1 MKNNYEEILDRINL
15 ITQASSNIEKGKIE
29 NIKKE
34 VLIYRELVLK
44 ALRALSE
51 VNLPVI
57 KNKQIDVLELQKNKY
72 LEYFKLKKAC
82 QNFKESLGINKIIY
96 EIDNPKTLEGF
107 NSNLKK
113 IIEILLNIE
122 IKVNE
127 ESFTYTPY
135 VTNYMKEFF
144 KEYNKEDFNK
154 NMKSSFDGIYWEN
167 NEILSDIS
175 LNIKV
180 ILNQNEKSIKEKS
193 NIKLTNF
200 IKEKSIDESTAI
212 EKLDKIKFELEELK
226 RIEPVNIKELFLL
239 KGENPE
245 DYTKESANIVEARRK
260 FITDEAFN
268 NLGADKK
275 EIFFEN
281 IYDLYNNIIEFE
293 NVHKFSFMLDSL
305 KTIFLQKDS
314 IKGVYQNKL
323 KTIEKQEKEKEKLL
337 AVCNRMLNEH
347 SKILTKKT
355 SILSSEKSKIAKIEK
370 LDFEIKKNGSEL
382 TKKIEEI
389 KAEQKTL
396 NKAFF
401 EETVSLNLNENSSI
415 YDALN
420 LYNNNYIELISIL
433 KTNKME
439 NELDNFYDFINSP
452 YIIISKS
459 IDFLKYNELDKIIEE
474 KYNLLQCTIELNINS
489 KDYQEKR
496 DSIVTLSKYRNILK
510 SKINLNSVKDY
521 LNFIKE
527 A

>member
-337 AVCNRMLNEH
+337 AVCN
-347 SKILTKKT
+347 
-355 SILSSEKSKIAKIEK
+355 
-370 LDFEIKKNGSEL
+370 
-382 TKKIEEI
+382 
-389 KAEQKTL
+389 
-396 NKAFF
+396 
-401 EETVSLNLNENSSI
+401 
-415 YDALN
+415 
-420 LYNNNYIELISIL
+420 
-433 KTNKME
+433 
-439 NELDNFYDFINSP
+439 
-452 YIIISKS
+452 
-459 IDFLKYNELDKIIEE
+459 
-474 KYNLLQCTIELNINS
+474 
-489 KDYQEKR
+489 
-496 DSIVTLSKYRNILK
+496 
-510 SKINLNSVKDY
+510 
-521 LNFIKE
+521 
-527 A
+527 